1 MIQSTIQNTVKFD
14 YPHKIL
20 NFVNGDFVEPSG
32 HQYFEHTSPHG
43 EFTTQIAQSQ
53 AIDLIKAL
61 QLSHNTFE
69 DWKISNFSDRKQL
82 ALNVKSYLEKHQN
95 EIAALEAV
103 AQGMRF
109 KDSLDCNVKVA
120 ISKLNHFI
128 EEFDSQTDSHYTAT
142 GVIVVVL
149 SWNFSTRLFVESV
162 LPAILAGN
170 TVIVKPSTH
179 SAVTTQIWGQLFQV
193 IQAPKSLVQ
202 ILNGTDVAFKN
213 LLISH
218 PGVKAI
224 LSYSNLEHAAEIHLA
239 VARQSRQMAK
249 KIQINS
255 GSKNITAV
263 VKELTENEMNQV
275 LQSFLVG
282 QGQLHWNSG
291 RLFVLEKYEKN
302 WTEFIETKLNEL
314 RPSQSIFDDSLW
326 TPIQKQKSKTDF
338 NSIMSLAKKDQAK
351 LISSQQEQNDPRYL
365 KPFFTKDMSNCSTLQ
380 QDQVEA
386 PAFILSTVK
395 YPFDIA
401 KYSNVS
407 YYGFAAEI
415 WTEVDKN
422 QKLIHQVEVGNVI
435 LNHNTMSRY
444 DLNLGV
450 KQSMYGSADRRIFGG
465 FYSNVKKLMS

>member
-1 MIQSTIQNTVKFD
+1 MIQNIVKLD

-20 NFVNGDFVEPSG
+20 NFVNGDFTEPIG
-32 HQYFEHTSPHG
+32 HQFFEHISPHG
-43 EFTTQIAQSQ
+43 EFKTQIAQSQ

-69 DWKISNFSDRKQL
+69 DWKVSNIDDRKQL
-82 ALNVKSYLEKHQN
+82 VLNIKNYLETHQN

-109 KDSLDCNVKVA
+109 KDSLEYNVKVA
-120 ISKLNHFI
+120 VNRLNQLVDEFERGTISNY
-128 EEFDSQTDSHYTAT
+128 SAT

-170 TVIVKPSTH
+170 TVIVKTSSH
-179 SAVTTQIWGQLFQV
+179 SPVTTHVWGLLFQS
-193 IQAPKSLVQ
+193 IQAPKSIVQ
-202 ILNGTDVAFKN
+202 ILNGTDLAFKN

-218 PGVKAI
+218 PGVKAVI
-224 LSYSNLEHAAEIHLA
+224 AYSNLEHASEIYLA
-239 VARQSRQMAK
+239 VVRQSRQMAK
-249 KIQINS
+249 KIQIHS

-263 VKELTENEMNQV
+263 VKELSENEMNQV

-282 QGQLHWNSG
+282 QGQLHWNSS

-302 WTEFIETKLNEL
+302 WIDFIETKLNEL
-314 RPSQSIFDDSLW
+314 KPSQSIFDDSLW

-338 NSIMSLAKKDQAK
+338 NSIINLARKDQAK
-351 LISSQQEQNDPRYL
+351 LISGQQEQIDQHYL

-407 YYGFAAEI
+407 YYGFAAEV

-422 QKLIHQVEVGNVI
+422 QKLIQQLEVGNLI
-435 LNHNTMSRY
+435 LNHNTMSCY
-444 DLNLGV
+444 DLNPGV
-450 KQSMYGSADRRIFGG
+450 KQSLYGNTDRRIFGD
-465 FYSNVKKLMS
+465 FFSNVKKVIS

>member
-1 MIQSTIQNTVKFD
+1 MIQGLIQNTVKFD
-14 YPHKIL
+14 YPNKIL
-20 NFVNGDFVEPSG
+20 NFVNGDFTEPSG
-32 HQYFEHTSPHG
+32 HQYFEHISPHG

-69 DWKISNFSDRKQL
+69 DWKISNLEDRKQL
-82 ALNVKSYLEKHQN
+82 ALNIKKYLETHQN

-103 AQGMRF
+103 AQGIRF
-109 KDSLDCNVKVA
+109 KDSLEYNIKVA
-120 ISKLNHFI
+120 ITKLGQFVDELDTGIDVNC
-128 EEFDSQTDSHYTAT
+128 TAT
-142 GVIVVVL
+142 GVIAVVL
-149 SWNFSTRLFVESV
+149 SWNLSTRLFVESV
-162 LPAILAGN
+162 IPAILAGN
-170 TVIVKPSTH
+170 TVIVKTSSH
-179 SAVTTQIWGQLFQV
+179 SAVTAHLWGQLFQSV
-193 IQAPKSLVQ
+193 QAPKSLVQ
-202 ILNGTDVAFKN
+202 ILNGSDSAFKN

-218 PGVKAI
+218 PGIKAV
-224 LSYSNLEHAAEIHLA
+224 LSYSNLDHAAEIYHT

-249 KIQINS
+249 KIQVHS

-263 VKELTENEMNQV
+263 VKELTENEMNQA

-291 RLFVLEKYEKN
+291 RLFILEKYEKN
-302 WTEFIETKLNEL
+302 WTEFVEAKLNEL
-314 RPSQSIFDDSLW
+314 KPYQSIFDDSLW

-338 NSIMSLAKKDQAK
+338 NSIINLARKDQAK
-351 LISSQQEQNDPRYL
+351 LISGQQEQIDPRYL

-407 YYGFAAEI
+407 YYGFASEI
-415 WTEVDKN
+415 WTELDKN
-422 QKLIHQVEVGNVI
+422 QKLINQIEVGNVI

-450 KQSMYGSADRRIFGG
+450 KQSIYGSTDRRIFGG
-465 FYSNVKKLMS
+465 FYSNVKKVIL